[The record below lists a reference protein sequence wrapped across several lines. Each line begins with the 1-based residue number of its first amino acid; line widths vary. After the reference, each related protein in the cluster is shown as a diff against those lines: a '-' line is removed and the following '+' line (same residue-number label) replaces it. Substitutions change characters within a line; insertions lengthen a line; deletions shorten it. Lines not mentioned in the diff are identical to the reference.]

1 MFRKLILSASLGL
14 SALATLAPTAASA
27 QRYGSWN
34 APYGSADGY
43 QDRRYDDRRDYD
55 DRGRYLAR
63 QRWIAHHRWEQ
74 EERRREWQR
83 EHWRGGDDRRDG
95 WNQNRRRGDHHG
107 DY

>member
-27 QRYGSWN
+27 QSYGSWN

-43 QDRRYDDRRDYD
+43 QDRRYDDH
-55 DRGRYLAR
+55 GRYRAR

-83 EHWRGGDDRRDG
+83 EHWRGGDDLRDG
-95 WNQNRRRGDHHG
+95 WNHDRGRGDDRG